1 MESYGEILKKQRESK
16 NLDLEK
22 ISREISI
29 DKKYL
34 QGLEDEDSNA
44 FPGEA
49 YMIGFLRNYSS
60 YLELD
65 PNLML
70 KLYNNKKIQ
79 EAPVP
84 VELIA
89 KPKPKWLAPA
99 IIAPIALVVVV
110 VLCVSIPLLTR
121 NKNDEDSD
129 AVVSSKNKNK
139 QYELTD
145 EKLTQRLYKGDQLLV
160 PVENS
165 EESENEDGEQTV
177 DSSSAIVLT
186 VRDTLSSF
194 GLDTPAGVFYTD
206 LAEESEID
214 INGDS
219 NPDLIVYVS
228 DLSYTDENRGV
239 EVSVL
244 LKHGTSAEDSSTS
257 DVYSDE
263 IPLITELKNNK
274 PQKVILEDNR
284 AYPFTLNAS
293 FLGVCLFRDK
303 VDSNDSVET
312 YFARGEVFTA
322 TAHNGIRLWMSNGN
336 TVKCTI
342 IADTKTFDL
351 EIGASGQVLVEDI
364 KWIKDVD
371 GKYKLVV
378 IELD

>member
-1 MESYGEILKKQRESK
+1 MDSFGEILKNTREAK
-16 NLDLEK
+16 NLDLDK
-22 ISREISI
+22 IAREISI
-29 DKKYL
+29 DKRYL
-34 QGLEDEDSNA
+34 QGLEDEDNNA

-49 YMIGFLRNYSS
+49 YMIGFLRNYSN

-65 PNLML
+65 TNLML

-84 VELIA
+84 IELIQ
-89 KPKPKWLAPA
+89 KPRPKWLVPA
-99 IIAPIALVVVV
+99 IVVPVVLVASVIIGVSIALA
-110 VLCVSIPLLTR
+110 TR
-121 NKNDEDSD
+121 KTVEDDPSV
-129 AVVSSKNKNK
+129 VVSSKVKTK
-139 QYELTD
+139 QYELGD
-145 EKLTQRLYKGDQLLV
+145 SKFSQRVYKGDQFIV
-160 PVENS
+160 PTDD
-165 EESENEDGEQTV
+165 DGQ
-177 DSSSAIVLT
+177 IILT

-206 LAEESEID
+206 LSEESEID

-239 EVSVL
+239 EVSL
-244 LKHGTSAEDSSTS
+244 LMRHGGASSDVVRQ
-257 DVYSDE
+257 DVYSDD
-263 IPLITELKNNK
+263 IPLITDLKNAK

-303 VDSNDSVET
+303 IDNNDSVET

-322 TAHNGIRLWMSNGN
+322 TARNGIRLWMSNSN

-351 EIGASGQVLVEDI
+351 NIGVAGQVLVEDI

>member
-1 MESYGEILKKQRESK
+1 MDSFGEILKNTRESK
-16 NLDLEK
+16 NLDLDR

-29 DKKYL
+29 DKRYL

-49 YMIGFLRNYSS
+49 YLIGFLRNYSS

-79 EAPVP
+79 ESPVP
-84 VELIA
+84 VELIQ
-89 KPKPKWLAPA
+89 KPKPKWLIPSV
-99 IIAPIALVVVV
+99 IVTVLFLVLVVGGI
-110 VLCVSIPLLTR
+110 SILLISKSNTEI
-121 NKNDEDSD
+121 DE
-129 AVVSSKNKNK
+129 APVEAKNK
-139 QYELTD
+139 QYELND
-145 EKLTQRLYKGDQLLV
+145 SKFTQRIYKGDQLLV
-160 PVENS
+160 PTEN
-165 EESENEDGEQTV
+165 DTK
-177 DSSSAIVLT
+177 IVLT

-194 GLDTPAGVFYTD
+194 GLDTPSGVFYTD
-206 LAEESEID
+206 LSEESEID

-239 EVSVL
+239 EVSIL
-244 LKHGTSAEDSSTS
+244 LRHGGVTVAEAPTENI
-257 DVYSDE
+257 YSDD
-263 IPLITELKNNK
+263 IPLITDIKNAH
-274 PQKVILEDNR
+274 PQKVILEDTR
-284 AYPFTLNAS
+284 AYPFTLNAT

-303 VDSNDSVET
+303 IDSNESVET

-322 TAHNGIRLWMSNGN
+322 TAHNSIRLWLSNSN

-342 IADTKTFDL
+342 IADTKSFDL
-351 EIGASGQVLVEDI
+351 DIGVAGKVLVEDI

-378 IELD
+378 MELD